1 MDVRYCFN
9 FLCRISNTLE
19 RKVWWSCL
27 LPQRIYVRHPAH
39 IYVHTIQG
47 LSCWLLGWSNWWWCN
62 ITFGCVCVCV
72 VPRIHAAS
80 SRDCSIEWLP
90 NTWLHVCCQPRI
102 HAASTYCSQAGLPNT
117 TSMSYGLKNMK
128 PDRSRVLL
136 IVRNKFIH
144 HPKTNYQRTAQQRS
158 GERTNNKCTGTHQ
171 HSTSAGRQVP
181 AHRPQCRQPRP
192 PQQRWQ
198 RTTTGGH
205 APTAWSEQIGP
216 TAVAPMWPTTYSNA
230 INDNDNRA
238 HARAKISNNSK
249 QLPAPP

>member
-1 MDVRYCFN
+1 MFTLWMYGTALIFYAG
-9 FLCRISNTLE
+9 FRIH
-19 RKVWWSCL
+19 WSEKCGD
-27 LPQRIYVRHPAH
+27 PASCPSASMSGIPAH

-171 HSTSAGRQVP
+171 HRQHQRGP
-181 AHRPQCRQPRP
+181 PGARP
-192 PQQRWQ
+192 PTAVQAAA
-198 RTTTGGH
+198 TTTGGH
-205 APTAWSEQIGP
+205 APTAWSEQIRTNAANAGTCDQQHTP
-216 TAVAPMWPTTYSNA
+216 NA
-230 INDNDNRA
+230 INEW
-238 HARAKISNNSK
+238 
-249 QLPAPP
+249 